1 MFTRRVMVIKI
12 NVKNGS
18 FFVFSAD
25 GSKKLV
31 PERSYWVFSENFR
44 INRLESCRPW
54 DIDWLIDIRKTAELS
69 KNIEILYFQGLTSC

>member
-31 PERSYWVFSENFR
+31 TVWVNYLSAHERSY
-44 INRLESCRPW
+44 
-54 DIDWLIDIRKTAELS
+54 
-69 KNIEILYFQGLTSC
+69 